1 MDQPYTNALFQW
13 VDSQAETTPFVQ
25 SVDCTIVLLQMA
37 TFLLANLS
45 DVEELKLKTSRHNV
59 TEKR

>member
-25 SVDCTIVLLQMA
+25 SVDRMTVLLQ
-37 TFLLANLS
+37 TTKFLLANLS
-45 DVEELKLKTSRHNV
+45 DVEE
-59 TEKR
+59 